1 MIQRSIM
8 IEIMTK
14 IKQLYRRKFES
25 DGSFRTPGEFRIGT
39 TSSCLVGL
47 HAFQSTLTQ
56 LMFSLSLNDINEI
69 MK

>member
-1 MIQRSIM
+1 MMQRSIM

-14 IKQLYRRKFES
+14 VKQLYRRKFES

-39 TSSCLVGL
+39 TSCLVGL